1 MRNLDTK
8 VAWASLTLNT
18 PNYGNYIIEY
28 AVKKLLGNMQPFITF
43 EMLSAG
49 QIPREVED
57 SDIVFC
63 PGATCLSITEN
74 PGLLRVNKPI
84 IPFAACLWKKT
95 HMKKRT
101 IFLKNTVSLV
111 SSFSLWSNKFREDLN
126 LGIVNKSIQPIGC
139 RDSWTYNFLL
149 EKGYQVEYVGCPVLF
164 LNDQKDIKDNGYVA
178 VSLPRRN
185 PAWFLK
191 TVMKNFPKT
200 DIKVL
205 LHEKREGA
213 ISSKYPQLQ
222 FLQPEADAKY
232 FLDFYKY
239 ASCVVTGRLH
249 GCLPAIAYNKP
260 VLYVSDVMDTR
271 NSLLTDIGVKI
282 HKTNAW
288 DVSNLQV
295 IKRSQYEF
303 LEANMTRYIRQVRA
317 MLHLEQ

>member
-1 MRNLDTK
+1 MHNLDKK

-28 AVKKLLGNMQPFITF
+28 AVKQLLGNMQPFITF
-43 EMLSAG
+43 ELLSTA
-49 QIPREVED
+49 QLPREVED

-84 IPFAACLWKKT
+84 VPFAACLWKKT

-101 IFLKNTVSLV
+101 IFLKNTISLV

-126 LGIVNKSIQPIGC
+126 LGIVNKSVQPVGC

-164 LNDQKDIKDNGYVA
+164 LNDQKDIEDNGYVA

-185 PAWFLK
+185 SSRFLK

-200 DIKVL
+200 DVKVL
-205 LHEKREGA
+205 LHEPREGVV
-213 ISSKYPQLQ
+213 SSKYPQLQ
-222 FLQPEADAKY
+222 FLQPKADARY
-232 FLDFYKY
+232 FLDFYKH

-249 GCLPAIAYNKP
+249 GCLPAIVYNKP
-260 VLYVSDVMDTR
+260 IVYVSDVMDTR

-288 DVSNLQV
+288 DISDLQV

-303 LEANMTRYIRQVRA
+303 LETNMTQYIRQVRA
-317 MLHLEQ
+317 ILHLE